1 MEKNVK
7 ELAEK
12 AAEINEVSE
21 QNLEAWVAGFLS
33 GMEHASAY
41 VYRVVA
47 KSCTQMAEFCEASQ
61 KNAKTEE

>member
-33 GMEHASAY
+33 GMEHGSAHA
-41 VYRVVA
+41 YRVVA
-47 KSCTQMAEFCEASQ
+47 KSCTRMAEFCEASQ